1 MQPRPPWPMAR
12 VEPHRHMQLSESQAL
27 ATLASNDGTEGKARA
42 CQQLAIV
49 GGAAAVPALAGLL
62 GNEKLASHAR
72 SGLENI
78 SDPLA
83 GAALI
88 KALPSLDG
96 RLLAGAVTSLGVRRE
111 TAAVPELQLLIDDPK
126 RGAAEPAL
134 AALGQIASDQ
144 ALVIILK
151 ILSTGPA
158 GLRVP
163 AAQAALTATER
174 VDPESKAK
182 LFKAVNSADVPAHV
196 KAAASL

>member
-1 MQPRPPWPMAR
+1 
-12 VEPHRHMQLSESQAL
+12 MQLNESQSL

-62 GNEKLASHAR
+62 GDEKLASHAR

-96 RLLAGAVTSLGVRRE
+96 HLLAGAVTSLGVRRE
-111 TAAVPELQLLIDDPK
+111 TAAVAELQSLIDDPK

-151 ILSTGPA
+151 ILNTGPA

-182 LFKAVNSADVPAHV
+182 LFKAVSSADVPAHV
-196 KAAASL
+196 KSAASL

>member
-1 MQPRPPWPMAR
+1 MQFN
-12 VEPHRHMQLSESQAL
+12 ESRAL
-27 ATLASNDGTEGKARA
+27 ATLASTEGTEAKARA

-62 GNEKLASHAR
+62 GDEKLASHAR

-78 SDPLA
+78 SDPRA

-163 AAQAALTATER
+163 AAQAALAATER